1 MQITWYGHS
10 CFLLSAESGVSILT
24 DPCDP
29 TTGYALHD
37 IRCDAV
43 TVSHDHH
50 DHNCLDAAAGNPQVV
65 RATGAHTIGD
75 VRITGYATFHDD
87 AYGARRG
94 ANVVFAYEIDELR
107 LVHLGDLGHMLGQAA
122 IDSLGRVDVLLAPVG
137 GTYTIDS
144 DLALRITE
152 ALQPRV
158 LIPMHF
164 KTPALRFDIDGIEP
178 LLAASA
184 RWNVHRLNSDTCTL
198 TRDTLGERRL
208 LLLDYK
214 R

>member
-29 TTGYALHD
+29 ETGYALHD

-50 DHNCLDAAAGNPQVV
+50 DHNCLAATLGSPEVI
-65 RATGAHTIGD
+65 RTLGEHTVGD
-75 VRITGYATFHDD
+75 VRLSGFKTFHDD
-87 AYGARRG
+87 ARG
-94 ANVVFAYEIDELR
+94 AKRGGNIVFLYEIDGLR
-107 LVHLGDLGHMLGQAA
+107 LVHLGDLGHMLDEDTLSA
-122 IDSLGRVDVLLAPVG
+122 LGRVDVLLSPIG
-137 GTYTIDS
+137 GKYTIDS
-144 DLALRITE
+144 NLALRITE

-158 LIPMHF
+158 FIPMHY
-164 KTPALRFDIDGIEP
+164 KTPALRLDIDGIEA
-178 LLAASA
+178 LLAENEN
-184 RWNVHRLNSDTCTL
+184 WKVHRLNSDTCTL
-198 TRDTLGERRL
+198 TRDTLGAKRL